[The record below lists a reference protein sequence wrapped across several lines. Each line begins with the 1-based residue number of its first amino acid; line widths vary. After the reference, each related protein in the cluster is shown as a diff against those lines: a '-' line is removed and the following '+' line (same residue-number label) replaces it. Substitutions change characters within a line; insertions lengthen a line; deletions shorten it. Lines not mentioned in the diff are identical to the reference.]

1 MFSRLMI
8 TVLLIVAGFPLS
20 AQDAPLAD
28 PTRPALRSP
37 AGAAGRS
44 ASSLRLEGIV
54 ISANRKLALIN
65 GEFLAEGEQIYGLRI
80 ERIDRD
86 KVTARRNGQRLVLR
100 PESAVAQADA
110 ESGESP

>member
-1 MFSRLMI
+1 MFSRRQILAM
-8 TVLLIVAGFPLS
+8 AGCLTALPAS

-44 ASSLRLEGIV
+44 ASGLRLEGIV
-54 ISANRKLALIN
+54 ISANRKLALIS

-80 ERIDRD
+80 VRIDRD
-86 KVTARRNGQRLVLR
+86 KVTALRNGQRLVLR
-100 PESAVAQADA
+100 PESAVAEADA
-110 ESGESP
+110 ESGEN